1 MSLGLY
7 KQDGCR
13 GLLAS
18 MRRLNV
24 SFSMNTLHDLQLHNC
39 SAFYLKGYISSS
51 ES

>member
-24 SFSMNTLHDLQLHNC
+24 SFSVNTLHDLQFHNC
-39 SAFYLKGYISSS
+39 SAFYLKDISSS

>member
-24 SFSMNTLHDLQLHNC
+24 SFSVNTLHDLQFHYMIFSFIIVVL
-39 SAFYLKGYISSS
+39 FT
-51 ES
+51 